1 MTGGLQE
8 QVSYFEEV
16 THDLMLERNKSSELI
31 TEYEHGIGIEPS
43 SKAIIGSQQVPFI
56 YEDRLSEEKVVSA
69 FMTMYEYGDEKRRQL
84 GKNGR
89 EHVLKNYNFEKISS
103 KWEKVLLDVYNNKG
117 SWDNRKGY
125 TKWELIAV

>member
-1 MTGGLQE
+1 
-8 QVSYFEEV
+8 
-16 THDLMLERNKSSELI
+16 
-31 TEYEHGIGIEPS
+31 
-43 SKAIIGSQQVPFI
+43 
-56 YEDRLSEEKVVSA
+56 
-69 FMTMYEYGDEKRRQL
+69 MTMYEYGDEKRKQL